1 MPTTI
6 AAHDPVAEV
15 WGCWEARI
23 THISPPSP
31 PPPACAHHRHARPT
45 PVPVWSGVAIT
56 ARFAISELY
65 NGASPVHI
73 IVPPNIY
80 FQEVN
85 VAARTVVARGLTAG
99 RGNGPP
105 ARRICLERPRR
116 RVIEDTA
123 PPQGRLAVTI
133 MISYAIVQMG
143 PTAICSA
150 VGHINI
156 QRNVQMHLRKRC
168 IQSNL
173 KKFQAQGYNRSQ
185 LARSTQ
191 SSLGYRCM

>member
-15 WGCWEARI
+15 VVCWEARI

-45 PVPVWSGVAIT
+45 PVPVCDVAAIT

-65 NGASPVHI
+65 NGASPLFGDI

-85 VAARTVVARGLTAG
+85 VAARAVVARGLTAG

-123 PPQGRLAVTI
+123 PPQGRLPRIQADLV
-133 MISYAIVQMG
+133 

-156 QRNVQMHLRKRC
+156 QRNVQIHLRKRC